1 MARDR
6 RSVGGWRVGAV
17 TVAAIA
23 LVVPL
28 AAAARLAPFV
38 DATVH
43 VQAGS
48 LPPALDTLLALN
60 NAPAPPADPAHAHDR
75 GVHGRRRH
83 RAGGHRI
90 HDAAALQRR
99 RDAAASRARDD
110 RGANRRGRPGQRAAR
125 SSAGLGYGLD
135 QNALVAV
142 RQWRFRPGTRNGS
155 PAEMTAEMD
164 IEFNLRNEALNELIA
179 NDMATRIGSDVTAPR
194 IIRTVNV
201 AAADGAADR
210 RTGTVALDIVL
221 LEDGRPKIVRVL
233 QSLSRSLDERAID
246 TFEQWRFTPAMKGG
260 RPVKVRL
267 QADIT
272 FR

>member
-1 MARDR
+1 
-6 RSVGGWRVGAV
+6 
-17 TVAAIA
+17 
-23 LVVPL
+23 
-28 AAAARLAPFV
+28 
-38 DATVH
+38 
-43 VQAGS
+43 
-48 LPPALDTLLALN
+48 
-60 NAPAPPADPAHAHDR
+60 
-75 GVHGRRRH
+75 
-83 RAGGHRI
+83 
-90 HDAAALQRR
+90 
-99 RDAAASRARDD
+99 
-110 RGANRRGRPGQRAAR
+110 
-125 SSAGLGYGLD
+125 
-135 QNALVAV
+135 
-142 RQWRFRPGTRNGS
+142 
-155 PAEMTAEMD
+155 MTAEMD

-201 AAADGAADR
+201 AAVEPAVDR